1 MLNKWCVLLLLMI
14 STQLRAELLTLQWKK
29 DNVSSNYNFNNEI
42 TFGPEG
48 NMPFY
53 AYTKWYDKKLKDFD
67 YTIQIIE
74 SAELTAD
81 ELKYF
86 KELSPLAQITEK
98 KSISAARE
106 RGVAKVF
113 FSTIFRNSSNQ
124 WMKVL
129 QVNIEITKV
138 LFEASTLASA
148 KKYKSANS
156 SILASGKW
164 YQLSISATGVYKID
178 KTFLKSMGVEAADI
192 NPKNIRIF
200 GNGGMLP
207 EKISEQR
214 FYDLPENATYVVGE
228 NDGTFDDNDFVLFY
242 ANGPHFWQ
250 YNNTLQSFKY
260 QGNIYSDV
268 AYYFIT
274 FDNGAGKRISIQNE
288 ENTAATDSTS
298 TFDDFSVYNN
308 DQINLNK
315 SGRVWFD
322 SPLNIANQEKSYNF
336 SFPNLVSSTPL
347 KLNFE
352 FATRSNQTSGNNVY
366 FDEAGNTIQN
376 FYNISAVSTSSESD
390 YARINTINKLSYTPT
405 SSNFSIKMKY
415 ALPVNEAECW
425 LNYLEV
431 IAKRNLIYS
440 GNSLS
445 FRDKSKVQNNAVI
458 KYKIS
463 NANSSCILWDVT
475 DPFDIK
481 KQQYT
486 YQNGILYF
494 QQKADTLKEYLLFNG
509 SDFSHP
515 NYIKQISNQDI
526 HSYFP
531 VDYVIVSAPEF
542 LSAAQKLA
550 NFHRDKNALSVLV
563 VTPEQVYNEFS
574 SGTKDITAIRNMM
587 RYFYA
592 NASSNAA
599 LPKYLLLFGDASYD
613 YKNRPQLGGDFVP
626 TFESYEY
633 LSLANSYAS
642 DDYYSF
648 LDMNE
653 GNAFT
658 NDLADIG
665 VGRIPVS
672 TLAEAD
678 GVVNKII
685 AYSGYGE
692 QKTSEYPSITPTIN
706 ASYGDWRNKIVFIAD
721 DGSDPY
727 QYSDYDDHIYGSE
740 SSLTKIKKLDSNLN
754 HQKLYFDAYKKI
766 SSAAGG
772 RYPDIENGLA
782 ETMNKGALIVH
793 YIGHGGEAGWADERV
808 LTIANINQWKNF
820 NTLPFFVTATCE
832 FSRFDDPQRVS
843 AGELALLNSN
853 GGIVGQLTTSR
864 LVYGSSNLDFTDN
877 FYDSLLVNN
886 GYSRPTIG
894 NTIMKAKQTTS
905 EGINNNKRKFYLMG
919 DPAMT
924 LAFPHNKIKINAINQ
939 MSVNSGSDTVKAL
952 MKVKIEGEVQ
962 NQDNQLLSNYK
973 GILYAT
979 IYDKVQKTKTMDNNN
994 KDSVPYTLQNSII
1007 YKGKASI
1014 SSGIFSFEFIV
1025 PKDINYTFGNG
1036 RISLYAANA
1045 NEDACGFFENFIVGG
1060 TSSVGLA
1067 DNNEPQIRLF
1077 MNDSTFVYGGL
1088 TDENPKIY
1096 ALIYD
1101 ESGINTTGNAIGHN
1115 LEAILDNVSSKPYV
1129 LNSNYES
1136 DINSYQRGKVE
1147 YQLNNLEKGTHQLS
1161 MKVWDVNNNSSSA
1174 NTEFV
1179 VANSAELALSHV
1191 LNYPNPFTTST
1202 QFWFEHNYFSGFLDV
1217 QVQIMNINGR
1227 IVKTINTTI
1236 DASERYKPTP
1246 IAWDGNDDYGDAIG
1260 RGVYIYRIKVKT
1272 DSGMYAEKMEKLV
1285 ILK

>member
-1 MLNKWCVLLLLMI
+1 MFNKWSILLLILI
-14 STQLRAELLTLQWKK
+14 STQLRAEVITLQWEK
-29 DNVSSNYNFNNEI
+29 DNISSNYNFINE
-42 TFGPEG
+42 TTLESEG
-48 NMPFY
+48 KMPFY
-53 AYTKWYDKKLKDFD
+53 AFSKWYDKKLKDFE
-67 YTIQIIE
+67 YTIQILESIE
-74 SAELTAD
+74 LSSN

-86 KELSPLAQITEK
+86 NDLNPPSQIKEIKA
-98 KSISAARE
+98 ISAARE
-106 RGVAKVF
+106 KGVAKVF
-113 FSTIFRNSSNQ
+113 FSAIFKNSSNQ
-124 WMKVL
+124 WMKVTK
-129 QVNIEITKV
+129 VNIDITNVVFEI
-138 LFEASTLASA
+138 SA
-148 KKYKSANS
+148 FAPSKKYKSANS
-156 SILASGKW
+156 SVLASGKW
-164 YQLSISATGVYKID
+164 YKLSINNAGLYKID
-178 KTFLKSMGVEAADI
+178 KSFLKSMGVDAANI
-192 NPKNIRIF
+192 NPQNIRIF
-200 GNGGMLP
+200 GNGGVLP
-207 EKISEQR
+207 EKVSEQR
-214 FYDLPENATYVVGE
+214 FYDLPENAIYVVGE
-228 NDGTFDDNDFVLFY
+228 NDGNFDDNDYVLFY
-242 ANGPHFWQ
+242 ANGPHTWQ
-250 YNNTLQSFKY
+250 YNSTLQSYKHLL
-260 QGNIYSDV
+260 NIYSDI

-274 FDNGAGKRISIQNE
+274 FDNGTGKRITFQNQE
-288 ENTAATDSTS
+288 STNATDSTS
-298 TFDDFSVYNN
+298 TFDDFSFYDS

-322 SPLNIANQEKSYNF
+322 NPLNIAIQEKSYSF
-336 SFPNLVSSTPL
+336 SFPNLVASIPL

-366 FDEAGNTIQN
+366 FEEAGNTIQN
-376 FYNISAVSTSSESD
+376 FYNISAVSSNAESD
-390 YARINTINKLSYTPT
+390 YARINTISKLSFTP
-405 SSNFSIKMKY
+405 SASNFSITMKY
-415 ALPVNEAECW
+415 ALPANEAECW
-425 LNYLEV
+425 LNYVEV
-431 IAKRNLIYS
+431 IAKRNLVYS
-440 GNSLS
+440 GNSLN
-445 FRDKSKVQNNAVI
+445 FRDQSKVQSNAVI
-458 KYKIS
+458 KYKIA
-463 NANSSCILWDVT
+463 NANNGCILWDIT
-475 DPFDIK
+475 DPFAIK
-481 KQQYT
+481 SQQYSF
-486 YQNGILYF
+486 QNGLLSF
-494 QQKADTLKEYLLFNG
+494 QQKADTLKEYFLFTG
-509 SDFSHP
+509 SNFAKP
-515 NYIKQISNQDI
+515 NFVKQVSNQDI
-526 HSYFP
+526 HSYSP
-531 VDYVIVSAPEF
+531 LDYVIVSAPEF
-542 LSAAQKLA
+542 ISAAQKLA

-574 SGTKDITAIRNMM
+574 SGTKDVTAIRNMM

-592 NASSNAA
+592 NASSNSE

-613 YKNRPQLGGDFVP
+613 YKSRPQLGGDFVP
-626 TFESYEY
+626 TFESYEF

-648 LDMNE
+648 LDLNE

-692 QKTSEYPSITPTIN
+692 QKTSEYPTITPTIN
-706 ASYGDWRNKIVFIAD
+706 SSYGDWRNKIVFIAD
-721 DGSDPY
+721 DGSDPH
-727 QYSDYDDHIYGSE
+727 QYSDYDDHIQGSE
-740 SSLTKIKKLDSNLN
+740 SSLSKIKKLDSNLN

-766 SSAAGG
+766 NSAAGG
-772 RYPDIENGLA
+772 RYPDIENGIA

-843 AGELALLNSN
+843 AGELALLNTT
-853 GGIVGQLTTSR
+853 GGIIGQLTTSR

-886 GYSRPTIG
+886 GYPKPTVG
-894 NTIMKAKQTTS
+894 SAIMKAKQTTS

-919 DPAMT
+919 DPAMK
-924 LAFPHNKIKINAINQ
+924 LAFPNNKIKINAINQ
-939 MSVNSGSDTVKAL
+939 VNITSVNDTIKAL

-962 NQDNQLLSNYK
+962 DKKNQFMSNFN
-973 GILYAT
+973 GILYCT

-994 KDSVPYTLQNSII
+994 RDSVPYTLQNSII

-1014 SSGIFSFEFIV
+1014 INGIFSFEFIV
-1025 PKDINYTFGNG
+1025 PKDINYTFGKG

-1045 NEDACGFFENFIVGG
+1045 HEDACGFFEDFIVGG
-1060 TSSVGLA
+1060 TSSAGLT
-1067 DNNEPQIRLF
+1067 DNNEPSIRLF

-1115 LEAILDNVSSKPYV
+1115 LEAILDNVSSKPYL

-1136 DINSYQRGKVE
+1136 EINSYQRGKVE
-1147 YQLNNLEKGTHQLS
+1147 YQLNDLEEGTHQLS

-1202 QFWFEHNYFSGFLDV
+1202 QFWFEHNYSSGMLDV

-1236 DASERYKPTP
+1236 DGSERYKPTP
-1246 IAWDGNDDYGDAIG
+1246 IVWDGNDDYGDAIG
-1260 RGVYIYRIKVKT
+1260 KGVYIYRLKVKT
-1272 DSGMYAEKMEKLV
+1272 DTGMYAEKMEKLV